1 MTGEKLL
8 IGVVIVAHGGLAQE
22 YLAALEHVVG
32 KQVGITAVSIK
43 NEDDRQSKQD
53 EICLAADRVD
63 QGSGVIVVTDIF
75 GGSPSN
81 LAMLA
86 CRPDD
91 RRIVYG
97 ANLPM
102 LLKLAKSRNL
112 VIDEAVNAALC
123 SGRQYLDAKNI
134 PNSG

>member
-1 MTGEKLL
+1 M
-8 IGVVIVAHGGLAQE
+8 
-22 YLAALEHVVG
+22 
-32 KQVGITAVSIK
+32 
-43 NEDDRQSKQD
+43 DR
-53 EICLAADRVD
+53 
-63 QGSGVIVVTDIF
+63 GSGVVVVTDIF

-134 PNSG
+134 PNIG

>member
-1 MTGEKLL
+1 M
-8 IGVVIVAHGGLAQE
+8 IGIVIVAHGGLAQE
-22 YLAALEHVVG
+22 YLAALEHVMG

-43 NEDDRQSKQD
+43 NDDDRAAKQD
-53 EICLAADRVD
+53 EICSAADKVD
-63 QGSGVIVVTDIF
+63 KGAGVVIVTDIF

-102 LLKLAKSRNL
+102 LLKLAKSRSL
-112 VIDEAVNAALC
+112 IIDDAVKAALS

-134 PNSG
+134 SNSGH

>member
-1 MTGEKLL
+1 M
-8 IGVVIVAHGGLAQE
+8 VV
-22 YLAALEHVVG
+22 
-32 KQVGITAVSIK
+32 S
-43 NEDDRQSKQD
+43 
-53 EICLAADRVD
+53 
-63 QGSGVIVVTDIF
+63 DIF
-75 GGSPSN
+75 GGSASN

-86 CRPDD
+86 CRPDE

-134 PNSG
+134 PNIG

>member
-1 MTGEKLL
+1 M
-8 IGVVIVAHGGLAQE
+8 IGIVIVAHGGLAQE
-22 YLAALEHVVG
+22 YLAAVEHVMG
-32 KQVGITAVSIK
+32 KQIGITAVSIK
-43 NEDDRQSKQD
+43 NDDNRDAKQD
-53 EICLAADRVD
+53 EICLAADKVD
-63 QGSGVIVVTDIF
+63 RGSGVVVVTDIF

-112 VIDEAVNAALC
+112 KIDEAVSAALC
-123 SGRQYLDAKNI
+123 SGRQYLDSKNI
-134 PNSG
+134 PNTG

>member
-1 MTGEKLL
+1 M
-8 IGVVIVAHGGLAQE
+8 IGIVIVAHGGLAQE
-22 YLAALEHVVG
+22 YLAALEHVMG

-43 NEDDRQSKQD
+43 NDDDRAAKQD
-53 EICLAADRVD
+53 VICSAADKVD
-63 QGSGVIVVTDIF
+63 RGAGVVIVTDIF

-102 LLKLAKSRNL
+102 LLKLAKSRGL
-112 VIDEAVNAALC
+112 IIDDAVKVALS

-134 PNSG
+134 SNTGY

>member
-1 MTGEKLL
+1 M
-8 IGVVIVAHGGLAQE
+8 IGIVIVAHGGLAQE
-22 YLAALEHVVG
+22 YLAALEHVMG
-32 KQVGITAVSIK
+32 KQIGITAVSIK
-43 NEDDRQSKQD
+43 NDDDRAAKQD
-53 EICLAADRVD
+53 EICSAADKVD
-63 QGSGVIVVTDIF
+63 RGAGVVIVTDIF

-102 LLKLAKSRNL
+102 LLKLAKSRGL
-112 VIDEAVNAALC
+112 IIDDAVKVALS

-134 PNSG
+134 SNTGY

>member
-1 MTGEKLL
+1 M
-8 IGVVIVAHGGLAQE
+8 IGIVIVAHGGLAQE
-22 YLAALEHVVG
+22 YLAALEHVMG

-43 NEDDRQSKQD
+43 NDDDRAAKQD
-53 EICLAADRVD
+53 EICSAADKVD
-63 QGSGVIVVTDIF
+63 RGAGVVIVTDIF

-102 LLKLAKSRNL
+102 LLKLAKSRGL
-112 VIDEAVNAALC
+112 IIDDAVKVALS

-134 PNSG
+134 SNNGY

>member
-1 MTGEKLL
+1 M
-8 IGVVIVAHGGLAQE
+8 IGIVIVAHGGLAQE
-22 YLAALEHVVG
+22 YLAALEHVMG

-43 NEDDRQSKQD
+43 NDDDRAAKQD
-53 EICLAADRVD
+53 EICSAADKVD
-63 QGSGVIVVTDIF
+63 RGAGVVIVTDIF

-102 LLKLAKSRNL
+102 LLKLAKSRSL
-112 VIDEAVNAALC
+112 TIDDAVKAALS

-134 PNSG
+134 SNTGY

>member
-1 MTGEKLL
+1 M
-8 IGVVIVAHGGLAQE
+8 AQE

-63 QGSGVIVVTDIF
+63 QGSGVVVVTDIF

-112 VIDEAVNAALC
+112 AIDEAVNAALC

-134 PNSG
+134 PNNG

>member
-1 MTGEKLL
+1 M
-8 IGVVIVAHGGLAQE
+8 IGIVIVAHGGLAQE
-22 YLAALEHVVG
+22 YLAVLEHVVG

-43 NEDDRQSKQD
+43 IDDDRKTKQD
-53 EICLAADRVD
+53 EICLAADSVD
-63 QGSGVIVVTDIF
+63 RGSGVVVVTDIF

-97 ANLPM
+97 ANLPL

-112 VIDEAVNAALC
+112 MIDEAVKAALW

-134 PNSG
+134 PSSD

>member
-1 MTGEKLL
+1 M
-8 IGVVIVAHGGLAQE
+8 IGIVIVAHGGLAQE
-22 YLAALEHVVG
+22 YLAALEHVMG

-43 NEDDRQSKQD
+43 NDDDRAAKQD
-53 EICLAADRVD
+53 EICSAAEKVDR
-63 QGSGVIVVTDIF
+63 GAGVVIVTDIF

-91 RRIVYG
+91 RRIIYG

-102 LLKLAKSRNL
+102 LLKLAKSRGL
-112 VIDEAVNAALC
+112 IIDDAVKGALS

-134 PNSG
+134 SNTGY

>member
-1 MTGEKLL
+1 M
-8 IGVVIVAHGGLAQE
+8 IGIVIVAHGGLAQE
-22 YLAALEHVVG
+22 YLAALEHVMG

-43 NEDDRQSKQD
+43 NDDDRAAKQD
-53 EICLAADRVD
+53 EICSAADKVD
-63 QGSGVIVVTDIF
+63 RGAGVVIVTDIF

-102 LLKLAKSRNL
+102 LLKLAKSRGL
-112 VIDEAVNAALC
+112 IIDDAVKVALS

-134 PNSG
+134 SNTGY

>member
-1 MTGEKLL
+1 M
-8 IGVVIVAHGGLAQE
+8 IGIVIVAHGGLAQE
-22 YLAALEHVVG
+22 YLAALEHVMG

-43 NEDDRQSKQD
+43 NDDDRAAKQD
-53 EICLAADRVD
+53 EICSAADKVD
-63 QGSGVIVVTDIF
+63 RGAGVVIVTDIF

-102 LLKLAKSRNL
+102 LLKLAKSRDL
-112 VIDEAVNAALC
+112 IIDDAVKAALS

-134 PNSG
+134 SNTGF

>member
-1 MTGEKLL
+1 L
-8 IGVVIVAHGGLAQE
+8 IGIVIVAHGGLAQE
-22 YLAALEHVVG
+22 YLAALEHVMG
-32 KQVGITAVSIK
+32 KQAGITAVSIK
-43 NEDDRQSKQD
+43 NDDDRAAKQD
-53 EICLAADRVD
+53 EICSAADKVD
-63 QGSGVIVVTDIF
+63 RGAGVVIVTDIF

-102 LLKLAKSRNL
+102 LLKLAKSRGL
-112 VIDEAVNAALC
+112 IIDDAVKVALS

-134 PNSG
+134 SNTGY

>member
-1 MTGEKLL
+1 L
-8 IGVVIVAHGGLAQE
+8 IGIVIVAHGGLAQE
-22 YLAALEHVVG
+22 YLAALEHVMG

-43 NEDDRQSKQD
+43 NDDDRAAKQD
-53 EICLAADRVD
+53 EICSAADKVD
-63 QGSGVIVVTDIF
+63 RGAGVVIVTDIF

-102 LLKLAKSRNL
+102 LLKLAKSRGL
-112 VIDEAVNAALC
+112 IIDDAVKVALS

-134 PNSG
+134 SNTGY

>member
-1 MTGEKLL
+1 M
-8 IGVVIVAHGGLAQE
+8 IGIVIVAHGGLAQE
-22 YLAALEHVVG
+22 YLAALEHVMG

-43 NEDDRQSKQD
+43 NDDDRAAKQD
-53 EICLAADRVD
+53 EICLAADKVD
-63 QGSGVIVVTDIF
+63 RGAGVVIVTDIF

-102 LLKLAKSRNL
+102 LLKLAKSRGL
-112 VIDEAVNAALC
+112 IIDDAVKAALS

-134 PNSG
+134 SNTGF

>member
-1 MTGEKLL
+1 M
-8 IGVVIVAHGGLAQE
+8 IGIVIVAHGGLAQE
-22 YLAALEHVVG
+22 YLAALEHVMG

-43 NEDDRQSKQD
+43 NDDDRAAKQD
-53 EICLAADRVD
+53 EICSAADKVD
-63 QGSGVIVVTDIF
+63 RGAGVVIVTDIF

-102 LLKLAKSRNL
+102 LLKLAKSRGL
-112 VIDEAVNAALC
+112 IFDDAVKAALS

-134 PNSG
+134 SNTGF

>member
-1 MTGEKLL
+1 MAGEKLL
-8 IGVVIVAHGGLAQE
+8 IGIVIVAHGGLSQE
-22 YLAALEHVVG
+22 YLEALEHVVG
-32 KQVGITAVSIK
+32 KQLGITAVSIK
-43 NEDDRQSKQD
+43 NDDDRQSKQD
-53 EICLAADRVD
+53 EICLAADSVD
-63 QGSGVIVVTDIF
+63 RGFGVVVVTDIF

-102 LLKLAKSRNL
+102 LLKLAKTRNL
-112 VIDEAVNAALC
+112 AIDEAVNAALC
-123 SGRQYLDAKNI
+123 SGRQ
-134 PNSG
+134 

>member
-1 MTGEKLL
+1 M
-8 IGVVIVAHGGLAQE
+8 IGIVIVAHGGLAQE
-22 YLAALEHVVG
+22 YLAVLEHVVG

-43 NEDDRQSKQD
+43 IDDDRKSKQD
-53 EICLAADRVD
+53 EICLAADSVD
-63 QGSGVIVVTDIF
+63 RGSGVVVVTDIF

-97 ANLPM
+97 ANLPL
-102 LLKLAKSRNL
+102 LLKLVKSRDL
-112 VIDEAVNAALC
+112 MIDEAVNAALW

-134 PNSG
+134 PSSD

>member
-1 MTGEKLL
+1 M
-8 IGVVIVAHGGLAQE
+8 IGIVIVAHGGLAQE
-22 YLAALEHVVG
+22 YLAALEHVMG

-43 NEDDRQSKQD
+43 NDDDRAAKQD
-53 EICLAADRVD
+53 EICSAADQVD
-63 QGSGVIVVTDIF
+63 RGAGVVIVTDIF

-102 LLKLAKSRNL
+102 LLKLAKSRGL
-112 VIDEAVNAALC
+112 IIDDAVKEALS

-134 PNSG
+134 SNTGY

>member
-1 MTGEKLL
+1 M
-8 IGVVIVAHGGLAQE
+8 IGIVIVAHGGLAQE
-22 YLAALEHVVG
+22 YLAALEHVMG

-43 NEDDRQSKQD
+43 NDDDRAAKQD
-53 EICLAADRVD
+53 EICSAADKVD
-63 QGSGVIVVTDIF
+63 RGAGVVIVTDIF

-102 LLKLAKSRNL
+102 LLKLAKSRGL
-112 VIDEAVNAALC
+112 IIDDAVKEALS

-134 PNSG
+134 SNTGF

>member
-8 IGVVIVAHGGLAQE
+8 IGIVIVAHGGLAQE

-63 QGSGVIVVTDIF
+63 QGSGVVVVTDIF

-81 LAMLA
+81 LA
-86 CRPDD
+86 
-91 RRIVYG
+91 IVYG

>member
-1 MTGEKLL
+1 M
-8 IGVVIVAHGGLAQE
+8 IGIVIVAHGGLAQE
-22 YLAALEHVVG
+22 YLAVLEHVVG

-43 NEDDRQSKQD
+43 IDDDRKIKQD
-53 EICLAADRVD
+53 EICLAADSVD
-63 QGSGVIVVTDIF
+63 RGSGVVVVTDIF

-97 ANLPM
+97 ANLPL

-112 VIDEAVNAALC
+112 MIDEAVNAALW

-134 PNSG
+134 PSSD

>member
-1 MTGEKLL
+1 M
-8 IGVVIVAHGGLAQE
+8 IGIVIVAHGGLAQE
-22 YLAALEHVVG
+22 YLAALEHVMG

-43 NEDDRQSKQD
+43 NDDDRAAKQD
-53 EICLAADRVD
+53 EICSAADKVD
-63 QGSGVIVVTDIF
+63 RGAGVVIVTDIF

-81 LAMLA
+81 LAMQA

-102 LLKLAKSRNL
+102 LLKLAKSRGL
-112 VIDEAVNAALC
+112 IIDDAVKEALS

-134 PNSG
+134 SNTGY

>member
-1 MTGEKLL
+1 M
-8 IGVVIVAHGGLAQE
+8 IGIVIVAHGGLAQE
-22 YLAALEHVVG
+22 YLAAVEHVMG
-32 KQVGITAVSIK
+32 KQIGITAVSIK
-43 NEDDRQSKQD
+43 NDDNRDAKQD
-53 EICLAADRVD
+53 EICLAADKVD
-63 QGSGVIVVTDIF
+63 RGSGVVVVTDIF

-112 VIDEAVNAALC
+112 TIDEAVKAALY
-123 SGRQYLDAKNI
+123 SGRQYLDSKNI
-134 PNSG
+134 PNTGS

>member
-1 MTGEKLL
+1 M
-8 IGVVIVAHGGLAQE
+8 IGIVIVAHGGLARE

-32 KQVGITAVSIK
+32 KQVAITADSIK
-43 NEDDRQSKQD
+43 NDDDRQSKLD

-63 QGSGVIVVTDIF
+63 RGSGVVIVTDIF

-91 RRIVYG
+91 RRIIYG

-134 PNSG
+134 PSSG

>member
-1 MTGEKLL
+1 M
-8 IGVVIVAHGGLAQE
+8 IGIVIVAHGGLAQE
-22 YLAALEHVVG
+22 YLAVLEHVVG

-43 NEDDRQSKQD
+43 IDDDRKSKQD
-53 EICLAADRVD
+53 EICLAADSVD
-63 QGSGVIVVTDIF
+63 RGSGVVVVTDIF

-81 LAMLA
+81 LAMPA

-97 ANLPM
+97 ANLPL

-112 VIDEAVNAALC
+112 VIDEAVKAALC

-134 PNSG
+134 PNIG

>member
-1 MTGEKLL
+1 M
-8 IGVVIVAHGGLAQE
+8 IGIVIVAHGGLAQE
-22 YLAALEHVVG
+22 YLAALEHVMG
-32 KQVGITAVSIK
+32 KQEGITAVSIK
-43 NEDDRQSKQD
+43 NDDDRAAKQD
-53 EICLAADRVD
+53 EICSAADKVD
-63 QGSGVIVVTDIF
+63 RGAGVVIVTDIF

-102 LLKLAKSRNL
+102 LLKLAKSRGL
-112 VIDEAVNAALC
+112 IIDDAVKVALS

-134 PNSG
+134 SNTGY

>member
-1 MTGEKLL
+1 M
-8 IGVVIVAHGGLAQE
+8 IGIVIVAHGGLAQE
-22 YLAALEHVVG
+22 YLAALEHVMG

-43 NEDDRQSKQD
+43 NDDDRAAKQD
-53 EICLAADRVD
+53 EICSAADKVD
-63 QGSGVIVVTDIF
+63 RGAGVVIVTDIF

-102 LLKLAKSRNL
+102 LLKLAKSRCL
-112 VIDEAVNAALC
+112 IIDDAVKAALS

-134 PNSG
+134 SNTGY

>member
-1 MTGEKLL
+1 M
-8 IGVVIVAHGGLAQE
+8 IGIVIVAHGGLAQE
-22 YLAALEHVVG
+22 YLAALEHVMG

-43 NEDDRQSKQD
+43 NDDDRAAKQD
-53 EICLAADRVD
+53 EICSAADKVD
-63 QGSGVIVVTDIF
+63 KGAGVVIVTDIF

-102 LLKLAKSRNL
+102 LLKLAKSRGL
-112 VIDEAVNAALC
+112 IIDDAVKVALS

-134 PNSG
+134 SNTGY

>member
-1 MTGEKLL
+1 M
-8 IGVVIVAHGGLAQE
+8 IGIVIVAHGGLAQE
-22 YLAALEHVVG
+22 YLAALEHVMG

-43 NEDDRQSKQD
+43 NDDDRAAKQD
-53 EICLAADRVD
+53 EICSAADKVD
-63 QGSGVIVVTDIF
+63 RGAGVVIVTDIF

-102 LLKLAKSRNL
+102 LLKLAKSRGL
-112 VIDEAVNAALC
+112 GFVA
-123 SGRQYLDAKNI
+123 
-134 PNSG
+134 

>member
-1 MTGEKLL
+1 M
-8 IGVVIVAHGGLAQE
+8 IGIVIVAHGGLAQE
-22 YLAALEHVVG
+22 YLAALEHVMG

-43 NEDDRQSKQD
+43 NDDDRAAKQD
-53 EICLAADRVD
+53 EICSAADKVD
-63 QGSGVIVVTDIF
+63 RGAGVVIVTDIF

-102 LLKLAKSRNL
+102 LLKLAKSRGL
-112 VIDEAVNAALC
+112 IIDDAVKVALS

-134 PNSG
+134 SNTGH

>member
-1 MTGEKLL
+1 L
-8 IGVVIVAHGGLAQE
+8 IGIVIVAHGGLAQE
-22 YLAALEHVVG
+22 YLAVLEHVVG

-43 NEDDRQSKQD
+43 IDDDRKSKQD
-53 EICLAADRVD
+53 EICLAADSVD
-63 QGSGVIVVTDIF
+63 RGSGVVVVTDIF

-97 ANLPM
+97 ANLPL
-102 LLKLAKSRNL
+102 LLKLAKSRDL
-112 VIDEAVNAALC
+112 MIDEAVNAALW

-134 PNSG
+134 PSSD

>member
-1 MTGEKLL
+1 M
-8 IGVVIVAHGGLAQE
+8 IGIVIVAHGGLAQE
-22 YLAALEHVVG
+22 YLAALEHVMG

-43 NEDDRQSKQD
+43 NDDDRAAKQD
-53 EICLAADRVD
+53 EICSAADKVD
-63 QGSGVIVVTDIF
+63 RGAGVVIVTDIF

-102 LLKLAKSRNL
+102 LLKLAKSRGL
-112 VIDEAVNAALC
+112 TIDDAVKAALS

-134 PNSG
+134 SNTGY

>member
-1 MTGEKLL
+1 M
-8 IGVVIVAHGGLAQE
+8 IGIVIVAHGGLAQE
-22 YLAALEHVVG
+22 YLAALEHVMG
-32 KQVGITAVSIK
+32 QQVGITAVSIK
-43 NEDDRQSKQD
+43 NDDDRAAKQD
-53 EICLAADRVD
+53 EICSAADKVD
-63 QGSGVIVVTDIF
+63 RGAGVVIVTDIF

-102 LLKLAKSRNL
+102 LLKLAKSRGL
-112 VIDEAVNAALC
+112 IIDDAVKVALS

-134 PNSG
+134 SNTGY

>member
-1 MTGEKLL
+1 M
-8 IGVVIVAHGGLAQE
+8 IGIVIVAHGGLAQE
-22 YLAALEHVVG
+22 YLAVLEHVVG

-43 NEDDRQSKQD
+43 IDDDRKSKQD
-53 EICLAADRVD
+53 EICLAADSVD
-63 QGSGVIVVTDIF
+63 RGSGVVVVTDIF

-81 LAMLA
+81 LAMPA

-97 ANLPM
+97 ANLPL

-112 VIDEAVNAALC
+112 VIDEAVKAALC

-134 PNSG
+134 PNTG

>member
-1 MTGEKLL
+1 M
-8 IGVVIVAHGGLAQE
+8 IGIVIVAHGGLAQE
-22 YLAALEHVVG
+22 YLAVLEHVVG

-43 NEDDRQSKQD
+43 IDDDRKSKQD
-53 EICLAADRVD
+53 EICLAADSVD
-63 QGSGVIVVTDIF
+63 RGSGVVVVTDIF

-97 ANLPM
+97 ANLPL
-102 LLKLAKSRNL
+102 LLKLAKSRDL
-112 VIDEAVNAALC
+112 MIDESVNAALW

-134 PNSG
+134 PSSD